1 MTLPV
6 LNADEQ
12 IPIGIALLIVLSKLV
27 EQIDCANGGHS
38 ALLCNIAQLTASRRS
53 ADGL

>member
-1 MTLPV
+1 MTLPF
-6 LNADEQ
+6 LKADEQ
-12 IPIGIALLIVLSKLV
+12 IALGIALLVVLWKLV

-38 ALLCNIAQLTASRRS
+38 ALLRKIAQTTAPCRS